1 MKAYIEC
8 VHDEV
13 LKLSTGRYARMHVI
27 VPQREEGNYQK
38 YHLGECVMQQD
49 GQAHAMKAYIECI
62 EDKVMEHSASRYA
75 KLVVTI
81 PEFVDPGDREKKDC
95 GIFPRGNISQSL
107 IVPTKK
113 ILERLV
119 SVASFYHAIFNPL
132 YKNHWGCWLFI

>member
-27 VPQREEGNYQK
+27 VPQREGENYQK

-49 GQAHAMKAYIECI
+49 GKAHAMKAYIECT
-62 EDKVMEHSASRYA
+62 EDLVMDHSASRYA

-81 PEFVDPGDREKKDC
+81 PEKECGDYQKYHLGECELLQDDETRC
-95 GIFPRGNISQSL
+95 GTS
-107 IVPTKK
+107 
-113 ILERLV
+113 
-119 SVASFYHAIFNPL
+119 
-132 YKNHWGCWLFI
+132 